1 MKRFNVGDKVQ
12 IVANLTIG
20 NPIGIIEEI
29 DRRDLDDYFIVIP
42 DDSIILRQGTYGIIV
57 DESEIRKVGKLGI
70 SDLLIDLA
78 YYGGTWDGWEI
89 HVLDDIWRK
98 CFSHENPFSGET
110 FRRSD
115 FPSATYSNNFK

>member
-1 MKRFNVGDKVQ
+1 MRRFNIGDKVK
-12 IVANLTIG
+12 IVAAGLSFG
-20 NPIGIIEEI
+20 NPIGVIQEIATNIRLEEAFKVVV
-29 DRRDLDDYFIVIP
+29 DGQTTAKYSHWVME
-42 DDSIILRQGTYGIIV
+42 YG
-57 DESEIRKVGKLGI
+57 IRKVGELGI

-89 HVLDDIWRK
+89 FEHGGW
-98 CFSHENPFSGET
+98 CMCTSMENPFSGLT